1 MESTYAAL
9 ARLYHGWVTGL
20 ILMVVMQRGA
30 GPAAELVFRLFRRQQ
45 REKFLPGL
53 AKLGLSG
60 LPDAVASARYTKQT
74 VDEQDALE
82 GYFCEYDRA
91 LAPEER
97 LRFSPGESA
106 PLFDPAAAPTLP
118 DGEWSPGRLAKARRN
133 YAIEY
138 VLSALPE
145 LYALFGATTAD
156 ALAGRAALH
165 PLPRAGARPLS
176 FRPGMPTTT
185 EPSAS
190 MRSRTR
196 PWPSSTSSTPI
207 MVPGGGCR
215 QGRHVHR
222 PGVRHPGGEAADEIG
237 AMIVDT
243 TR

>member
-1 MESTYAAL
+1 MRSVTQSVIAVGRQRLRLQPRKPAPPRAILPAALASALARCSDGPMESTYAAL
-9 ARLYHGWVTGL
+9 ARLYHGWATGL

-74 VDEQDALE
+74 VDEQDAL
-82 GYFCEYDRA
+82 
-91 LAPEER
+91 
-97 LRFSPGESA
+97 
-106 PLFDPAAAPTLP
+106 
-118 DGEWSPGRLAKARRN
+118 
-133 YAIEY
+133 
-138 VLSALPE
+138 
-145 LYALFGATTAD
+145 
-156 ALAGRAALH
+156 AGRAALY